1 MPSADRCHGDSKSY
15 FKYATNTNCRIF
27 ASQRSQLGMQTTT
40 EAVQMTI
47 LTSVTARISPSTH
60 PRATGQP
67 VTGTNVSPLNVFLHY
82 PPTAQHNSC

>member
-1 MPSADRCHGDSKSY
+1 MV
-15 FKYATNTNCRIF
+15 T
-27 ASQRSQLGMQTTT
+27 ASHISNMQPIPPAAYLQASGHVWECSVTT
-40 EAVQMTI
+40 EAVQMTV

-60 PRATGQP
+60 SRATGQS